1 VNPLLIAG
9 LMLAGSV
16 IGWYQQ
22 ALIAR
27 YAVPAG
33 QPPQRGPAHDG
44 RARPGRWLPW
54 PLRTPAG
61 GGPAGG
67 GRTGP
72 PALAVGAT
80 TATLLGALAFRV
92 HPGPVLAAACWLA
105 VWAVPLAFIDVAV
118 HRLPDALTA
127 PAYAGTATLLLL
139 GAATSGRWD
148 DLLRAGLGGLALAGF
163 YVALIFIAPSGM
175 GMGDTKLSAST
186 GTLLAWL
193 SWGTLVT
200 GAVAGFVLGGLYGIG
215 LLALRGAT
223 RKQQIPFG
231 PFLIAGAFA
240 VIIARPP

>member
-1 VNPLLIAG
+1 MPFL
-9 LMLAGSV
+9 
-16 IGWYQQ
+16 Q
-22 ALIAR
+22 ASHLNA
-27 YAVPAG
+27 A
-33 QPPQRGPAHDG
+33 QPTMSGA
-44 RARPGRWLPW
+44 
-54 PLRTPAG
+54 
-61 GGPAGG
+61 GPAGG
-67 GRTGP
+67 CRGRYAPRRAAARLAAGGLAAGGLAAGGLAAGGSGRAGP

-80 TATLLGALAFRV
+80 TATLLGTLAFRV
-92 HPGPVLAAACWLA
+92 HPGLVLAAACWLA

-163 YVALIFIAPSGM
+163 YVALIFIAPSGI

-215 LLALRGAT
+215 LLALRGAS

>member
-1 VNPLLIAG
+1 MNPLLIAG

-16 IGWYQQ
+16 IGWYQR

-44 RARPGRWLPW
+44 QARPRRWLPW
-54 PLRTPAG
+54 PLRTPG

-67 GRTGP
+67 GHTGP
-72 PALAVGAT
+72 PALAAGAT
-80 TATLLGALAFRV
+80 TAILLGTLAFRV
-92 HPGPVLAAACWLA
+92 HPGLVLAAACWLA

-139 GAATSGRWD
+139 GAASSGRWD

-200 GAVAGFVLGGLYGIG
+200 GAVAGFVLGGLYAIG
-215 LLALRGAT
+215 LLALRGAS

-240 VIIARPP
+240 VLIARPR